1 MILNQKQ
8 SAFAAKAQI
17 ILFGVLAITFVV
29 LAIFG
34 LIYEYSP
41 IPYYDMWDA
50 YVGIYAQLEAYGLET
65 FFKQHNEHRI
75 VISKLLFYLDITY
88 FYGKSYL
95 LFFIQYMLYVFS
107 VFIFWKFTNGMLR
120 YDRIWITLSA
130 TCMLFFWSQ
139 AENFTWAFQSQFV
152 LAQVLPL
159 TAFYFVWKS
168 LCFSEHGNLNFG
180 LALLCGALS
189 VGTMANGILTLPLL
203 CIYCLCMRAPFWK
216 TAVFAI
222 GAALLIFVYFFD
234 YDSPQIHGSP
244 IENVLQNPV
253 QTLLYIG
260 IYFGSPLYYFFPE
273 RVGIPHSI
281 VAGFAVL
288 IVAIYLAIGHLLN
301 RKDGRCLA
309 LVGFMA
315 YLGISACGVAAGRVI
330 FGLESGAASRYTT
343 PALFFLVSLVILL
356 FNSLPEKYVKCR
368 VVLRGGLFLACFSM
382 LFVQIGVFKNHSE
395 NKFQKRVSALALAY
409 QIADYQTIRH
419 IYPFPEHVINTS
431 HYPAKLPISIF
442 ALPEYL
448 FVKEELGQTIDLSK
462 GGSNR
467 SVELEPISIV
477 ESRAVRVRLL
487 VNGLRPIDD
496 GLYLRVTDGEG
507 RVTGRLLVDE
517 AASSAEQTAYEGY
530 IFVGNRPPFAQ
541 LVDAD
546 GSVVGSFVTTPILYE
561 IADYTGDHSVSEV
574 EIIRNDGWDGMD
586 FFKSEMD
593 GIRVLGTFIKSDA
606 NMGELDVK
614 LQRGDTI
621 LYRSGPSNGG
631 QTLKIPGYA
640 PISLPESLEW
650 VALTFNGDMLDDT
663 FVATFVDDKTTLG
676 QWSAIGVAD

>member
-1 MILNQKQ
+1 M
-8 SAFAAKAQI
+8 
-17 ILFGVLAITFVV
+17 LFGVLATTFVV

-34 LIYEYSP
+34 AVYEYSP

-50 YVGIYAQLEAYGLET
+50 YVGIYAQIEAYGLEA
-65 FFKQHNEHRI
+65 FVKQHNEHRI
-75 VISKLLFYLDITY
+75 LLSRILFYLDIKY
-88 FYGKSYL
+88 FYGLSYF
-95 LFFIQYMLYVFS
+95 LFAVQYFLYLFS
-107 VFIFWKFTNGMLR
+107 VFVFWKFTYGMQR
-120 YDRIWITLSA
+120 HDRIWIALSA

-139 AENFTWAFQSQFV
+139 VENFTWAFQSQFV

-159 TAFYFVWKS
+159 TAFYFAWKS
-168 LCFSEHGNLNFG
+168 ISFNERGNMNFG

-203 CIYCLCMRAPFWK
+203 CIYCLYLRAPLWK
-216 TAVFAI
+216 PVVFAVA
-222 GAALLIFVYFFD
+222 AALLIFIYFIGYF
-234 YDSPQIHGSP
+234 SPPMHGSP
-244 IENVLQNPV
+244 IENVLQNPL

-288 IVAIYLAIGHLLN
+288 LVAIYLAIGHLLK

-356 FNSLPEKYVKCR
+356 FNSLPEKSVKRR
-368 VVLRGGLFLACFSM
+368 VALRGGLFLACLSM

-395 NKFQKRVSALALAY
+395 DKFQKRVSALALAY
-409 QIADYQTIRH
+409 QIADYPTIRH
-419 IYPFPEHVINTS
+419 IFPFPEHVINTS

-448 FVKEELGQTIDLSK
+448 FVKEELGQTVDLST
-462 GGSNR
+462 GGVNR
-467 SVELEPISIV
+467 SIELEPISIV

-487 VNGLRPIDD
+487 VNGLRPNDD

-507 RVTGRLLVDE
+507 RVTGRLLLDE

-530 IFVGNRPPFAQ
+530 IFVGNKPPFAQ

-561 IADYTGDHSVSEV
+561 IADYTGEQSVSEV
-574 EIIRNDGWDGMD
+574 DIIRNDGWDGTD
-586 FFKSEMD
+586 FFKSSFD
-593 GIRVLGTFIKSDA
+593 GIRVLGTFINSDA
-606 NMGELDVK
+606 DTGELQLLLK
-614 LQRGDTI
+614 RGDTI

-631 QTLKIPGYA
+631 QTLKISGYG